1 MIGGRRIAFLYV
13 GGVHH
18 VAHTL
23 PVAAAL
29 SRKENV
35 EVAAFCADQAVQET
49 VQGVLADF
57 PEAQI
62 EVERLRRFALLDK
75 LGRPSL
81 AKLPMLWRSVR
92 LLKDYHALV
101 SAECT
106 SIALKRMV
114 VTRPRFICQPHGA
127 GDRAVSFEPRFRRF
141 DRVLVAGPKTAR
153 RLVESGV
160 NPRRVR
166 EVGYAKAE
174 YLAFR
179 ARALPR
185 PFQNDRPIILY
196 NPHFRA
202 ALSSLPQAA
211 KIVRAITAG
220 TDFNLIVA
228 PHIRT
233 FEGASAEELAEW
245 QSLAVPDRVLVDTG
259 SPRIID
265 MSHVAAADLYLGD
278 VSSQVYEFLLLGAR
292 PCVFVN
298 AHDVRWED
306 DPDYAFWRLGEVV
319 SADAVVPA
327 LRAALAAPH
336 RFADAQRAAVA
347 DTFGTLAGSAERAA
361 EAILASFEE
370 EPR

>member
-1 MIGGRRIAFLYV
+1 
-13 GGVHH
+13 
-18 VAHTL
+18 
-23 PVAAAL
+23 
-29 SRKENV
+29 
-35 EVAAFCADQAVQET
+35 
-49 VQGVLADF
+49 
-57 PEAQI
+57 
-62 EVERLRRFALLDK
+62 
-75 LGRPSL
+75 
-81 AKLPMLWRSVR
+81 
-92 LLKDYHALV
+92 
-101 SAECT
+101 
-106 SIALKRMV
+106 
-114 VTRPRFICQPHGA
+114 
-127 GDRAVSFEPRFRRF
+127 VSFEPRFRRF

-153 RLVESGV
+153 RMVESGV
-160 NPRRVR
+160 SPSRVR

-211 KIVRAITAG
+211 DIVRAITAG

-233 FEGASAEELAEW
+233 FEETSAKELAEW
-245 QSLAVPDRVLVDTG
+245 QSMAVPGRVLVDTG
-259 SPRIID
+259 SPQMID
-265 MSHVAAADLYLGD
+265 MSHVAVADLYLGD
-278 VSSQVYEFLLLGAR
+278 VSSQVYEFLLLGTR

-306 DPDYAFWRLGEVV
+306 DPDYAFWWLGEVV

-327 LRAALAAPH
+327 LTAALAAPD
-336 RFADAQRAAVA
+336 RFTDAQRASVA
-347 DTFGTLAGSAERAA
+347 NTFGTLEGSAERAT
-361 EAILASFEE
+361 EAILHCLE